1 MNRFR
6 LAFSVLAIL
15 LVVIRWKQYF
25 KIFHP
30 LLLTI
35 KKSQIKS
42 KITQRSII
50 DYFIVLF
57 SISVP
62 AAFLIVVYLN
72 VFIFNVEC
80 FLKDVEFES
89 FCWNIVLM
97 LSPLLSI
104 MDSIPKQ
111 LVENNIKD
119 MEIFTEERNKNLA
132 ILIEESIKQS
142 KFPVIIPPEDCQ
154 AASKKGI
161 EAVKNRR
168 Q

>member
-1 MNRFR
+1 MNGFR
-6 LAFSVLAIL
+6 LAFSILVIL
-15 LVVIRWKQYF
+15 LVIIRWKQYF

-30 LLLTI
+30 LLLAI

-62 AAFLIVVYLN
+62 AAFLIVIYLN
-72 VFIFNVEC
+72 IFIFNIKC

-89 FCWNIVLM
+89 FCWNIVLI
-97 LSPLLSI
+97 LSPLLAI

-119 MEIFTEERNKNLA
+119 MEIFTEEQN
-132 ILIEESIKQS
+132 
-142 KFPVIIPPEDCQ
+142 
-154 AASKKGI
+154 KGI
-161 EAVKNRR
+161 SAEIAENINQNQFPATVSPEKCQKISQNVKEVVKNRK
-168 Q
+168 

>member
-6 LAFSVLAIL
+6 LAFSILVIL
-15 LVVIRWKQYF
+15 LVIIRWKQYF

-30 LLLTI
+30 LLLAI

-42 KITQRSII
+42 KITRRSII

-57 SISVP
+57 SISIP
-62 AAFLIVVYLN
+62 AAFLIVIYLN
-72 VFIFNVEC
+72 VFIFNIEC
-80 FLKDVEFES
+80 FLKNVEFES

-97 LSPLLSI
+97 FSPLLAI

-119 MEIFTEERNKNLA
+119 IKIFMEEQTKGIS
-132 ILIEESIKQS
+132 IEIAENISQNQ
-142 KFPVIIPPEDCQ
+142 FPVTIPPEKCQ
-154 AASKKGI
+154 KISQDAK
-161 EAVKNRR
+161 EVVKNRK
-168 Q
+168 

>member
-1 MNRFR
+1 MNGFR
-6 LAFSVLAIL
+6 LAFSIL
-15 LVVIRWKQYF
+15 IITLTVIRWKQYF
-25 KIFHP
+25 KIFYP
-30 LLLTI
+30 LLLAI

-62 AAFLIVVYLN
+62 AAFLIVIYLN
-72 VFIFNVEC
+72 VFIFNIEC

-97 LSPLLSI
+97 LSPLLAI

-119 MEIFTEERNKNLA
+119 IEMFMEEQTKGIS
-132 ILIEESIKQS
+132 IEIAENISQNQ
-142 KFPVIIPPEDCQ
+142 FPAIIPPEKCQ
-154 AASKKGI
+154 KISQDAK
-161 EAVKNRR
+161 EVVKNRK